1 MWNLLL
7 DKYFY
12 KTFLKTMSRFTDLF
26 SQTEQSVV
34 VEQIDVVEE
43 VHEEPQVL
51 STQETVVNV
60 ELPKLNLKG
69 ISTTSKR
76 GKK

>member
-1 MWNLLL
+1 
-7 DKYFY
+7 
-12 KTFLKTMSRFTDLF
+12 MSRFTDLF

-51 STQETVVNV
+51 STQETVVNA